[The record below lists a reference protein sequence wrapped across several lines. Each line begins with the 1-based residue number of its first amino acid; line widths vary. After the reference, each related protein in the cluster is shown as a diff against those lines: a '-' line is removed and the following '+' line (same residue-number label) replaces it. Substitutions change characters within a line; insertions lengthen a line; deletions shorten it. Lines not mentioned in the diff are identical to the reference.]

1 MAKSAVAARTELDPI
16 DRLEDKVK
24 LLVGVVT
31 QLRAEHAKAVE
42 HASRLEREIDSL
54 RSRLHETEATGSEL
68 SALREERELIRARV
82 VDMLDQL
89 ESI

>member
-16 DRLEDKVK
+16 DRLEDKVM

>member
-1 MAKSAVAARTELDPI
+1 MAKSAVAARTDLDPI

-24 LLVGVVT
+24 LLVDVVT

-42 HASRLEREIDSL
+42 HASRLERELDGL

-68 SALREERELIRARV
+68 VALREERELIRSRV
-82 VDMLDQL
+82 VEMLDQL